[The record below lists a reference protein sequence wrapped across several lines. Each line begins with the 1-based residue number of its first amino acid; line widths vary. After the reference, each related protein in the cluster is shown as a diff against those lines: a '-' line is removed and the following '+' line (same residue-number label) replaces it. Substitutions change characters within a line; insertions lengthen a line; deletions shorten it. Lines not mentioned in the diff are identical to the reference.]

1 MYLRRTTRRVGGK
14 TYHNYLL
21 VESVATP
28 KGPRQRVICS
38 LGTLAPG
45 QSHVIEYRVIAKKE
59 GTFTNQTAVRA
70 AGKILEQASARLTVV
85 AAKLDLMALVAL
97 FPPTAD
103 RTSWRVVPVV
113 FTPDETLQDRAHRDR
128 APYLQWKEAGYLTAV
143 PELLKQATAHFAP
156 LPP

>member
-1 MYLRRTTRRVGGK
+1 MNLWINALQPWLSLDGWR
-14 TYHNYLL
+14 
-21 VESVATP
+21 
-28 KGPRQRVICS
+28 KG
-38 LGTLAPG
+38 
-45 QSHVIEYRVIAKKE
+45 
-59 GTFTNQTAVRA
+59 QTDEWR
-70 AGKILEQASARLTVV
+70 LEDLTGHPCFIGIDL

-143 PELLKQATAHFAP
+143 PGTRVD
-156 LPP
+156 